1 MCKRQNEHRDVEATE
16 EQMLAERHLYMDE
29 GAEYLH
35 VGMLVVADS
44 GVRFHAGRTW

>member
-1 MCKRQNEHRDVEATE
+1 MEATDK
-16 EQMLAERHLYMDE
+16 EQMLAERHLHMDS

-44 GVRFHAGRTW
+44 GVRFHAEQTR